1 MKLYNTLTRKKEEF
15 EPLQDK
21 HVRMY
26 NCGPTVYNYIHVGNA
41 RPMVVFDSLRRY
53 FIYKGWDVDFVV
65 NFTDIDDKIIKKA
78 NEEGLEAKEIAE
90 RYIEEFKKDAQ
101 GLNLYEYKTINP
113 RATEYMDEII
123 HFIKDLV
130 DKGAAYELDGDVYFD
145 ITKAKDYGK
154 LSGKNLD
161 ELQSG
166 ARIDVNEK
174 KKNPGDFALWKKK
187 KEGEPAWES
196 PWSQGRPGWHIECS
210 VMAKTLLG
218 KTIDIHTGGED
229 LEFPHHENEIAQSE
243 AHNGQDFARFWL
255 HNGMITVDHEKMSKS
270 KGNFFTVRDIS
281 KEYDLEVLRIFLISS
296 HYRNPI
302 NFSKEVMD
310 QNKNAL
316 ERLYNTKDRLEGA
329 MKTAKSGSDPD
340 FDQDIQQLKEEFCQA
355 MEDDMNTA
363 DALSRL
369 FDLSKRINQGINE
382 EIGLESLEK
391 AQETYLSLAKVL
403 GLLYKEEDQAEEE
416 VLKLIKEREEAR
428 KNKDFAQAD
437 ALRDQLLE
445 MGIAIEDSRDGT
457 KWKRI

>member
-90 RYIEEFKKDAQ
+90 RYIAEFKKDAQ

-340 FDQDIQQLKEEFCQA
+340 FDQDIRQLKEEFCQA

>member
-281 KEYDLEVLRIFLISS
+281 KEYDLEVLRLFLISS
-296 HYRNPI
+296 HYRSPI

-310 QNKNAL
+310 QNKHAL

-329 MKTAKSGSDPD
+329 LKTAKPGSDPD
-340 FDQDIQQLKEEFCQA
+340 FDRDIQRLKEEFCQA

-363 DALSRL
+363 DALSKL

-382 EIGLESLEK
+382 EIGLESLK
-391 AQETYLSLAKVL
+391 GAQESYLSLAKVL

-428 KNKDFAQAD
+428 KNKDFARAD

>member
-90 RYIEEFKKDAQ
+90 RYIAEFKKDAQ

-382 EIGLESLEK
+382 EIGLESLEG

>member
-90 RYIEEFKKDAQ
+90 RYIAEFKKDAQ

-428 KNKDFAQAD
+428 KNKDFARAD

>member
-1 MKLYNTLTRKKEEF
+1 MKLYNTLTRKKEES

-65 NFTDIDDKIIKKA
+65 NFTDIDDKIIEKA

-187 KEGEPAWES
+187 KEGEPTWES

-281 KEYDLEVLRIFLISS
+281 KEYDLEVLRLFLTSS
-296 HYRNPI
+296 HYRSPI
-302 NFSKEVMD
+302 NFSEEVMD
-310 QNKNAL
+310 QNKHAL

-329 MKTAKSGSDPD
+329 LKTAKPGSDPD

-363 DALSRL
+363 DALSKL

-382 EIGLESLEK
+382 EIGLESLK
-391 AQETYLSLAKVL
+391 GAQESYLSLAKVL

-428 KNKDFAQAD
+428 KNKDFARAD

>member
-428 KNKDFAQAD
+428 KNKDFARAD

>member
-90 RYIEEFKKDAQ
+90 RYIAEFKQDAQ

-382 EIGLESLEK
+382 EIGLESLK
-391 AQETYLSLAKVL
+391 GAQETYLSLAKVL

-428 KNKDFAQAD
+428 KNKDFARAD

>member
-90 RYIEEFKKDAQ
+90 RYIAEFKKDAQ

-145 ITKAKDYGK
+145 ISKAKDYGK

-382 EIGLESLEK
+382 EIGLESLEG

-428 KNKDFAQAD
+428 KNKDFARAD

>member
-281 KEYDLEVLRIFLISS
+281 KEYDLEVLRLFLISS
-296 HYRNPI
+296 HYRSPI

-310 QNKNAL
+310 QNKHAL

-329 MKTAKSGSDPD
+329 LKAAKPGSDPD
-340 FDQDIQQLKEEFCQA
+340 FDRDIQRLKEEFCQA

-363 DALSRL
+363 DALSKL

-382 EIGLESLEK
+382 EIGLESLK
-391 AQETYLSLAKVL
+391 GAQESYLSLAKVL

-428 KNKDFAQAD
+428 KNKDFARAD

>member
-41 RPMVVFDSLRRY
+41 RPMVVFDCLRRY
-53 FIYKGWDVDFVV
+53 FIYKGWDVDFVA

-90 RYIEEFKKDAQ
+90 RYIAEFKKDAQ

-428 KNKDFAQAD
+428 KNKDFARAD

>member
-166 ARIDVNEK
+166 ARIDINEK

-281 KEYDLEVLRIFLISS
+281 KEYDLEVLRLFLISS
-296 HYRNPI
+296 HYRSPI

-310 QNKNAL
+310 QNKHAL

-329 MKTAKSGSDPD
+329 LKAAKPGSDPD

-363 DALSRL
+363 DALSKL

-382 EIGLESLEK
+382 EIGLESLK
-391 AQETYLSLAKVL
+391 GAQESYLSLAKVL

-428 KNKDFAQAD
+428 KNKDFARAD

>member
-90 RYIEEFKKDAQ
+90 RYIAEFKKDAQ

-382 EIGLESLEK
+382 EIGLESLK
-391 AQETYLSLAKVL
+391 GAQETYLSLAKVL

>member
-90 RYIEEFKKDAQ
+90 RYIAEFKQDAQ

-428 KNKDFAQAD
+428 KNKDFARAD

>member
-78 NEEGLEAKEIAE
+78 NEEGLETKEIAE

-166 ARIDVNEK
+166 ARIDINEK

-281 KEYDLEVLRIFLISS
+281 KEYDLEVLRLFLISS
-296 HYRNPI
+296 HYRSPI

-310 QNKNAL
+310 QNKHAL

-329 MKTAKSGSDPD
+329 LKAAKPGSDPD
-340 FDQDIQQLKEEFCQA
+340 FDQDIQRLKEEFCQA

-363 DALSRL
+363 DALSKL

-382 EIGLESLEK
+382 EIGLESLK
-391 AQETYLSLAKVL
+391 GAQESYLSLAKVL

-428 KNKDFAQAD
+428 KNKDFARAD

>member
-90 RYIEEFKKDAQ
+90 RYIAEFKKDAQ

>member
-174 KKNPGDFALWKKK
+174 KKNSGDFALWKKK

-382 EIGLESLEK
+382 EIGLESLK
-391 AQETYLSLAKVL
+391 GAQETYLSLAKVL

-428 KNKDFAQAD
+428 KNKDFARAD

>member
-281 KEYDLEVLRIFLISS
+281 KEYDLEVLRLFLISS
-296 HYRNPI
+296 HYRSPI

-310 QNKNAL
+310 QNKHAL

-329 MKTAKSGSDPD
+329 LKVAKPGSDPD
-340 FDQDIQQLKEEFCQA
+340 FDQDIQRLKEEFCQA

-363 DALSRL
+363 DALSKL

-382 EIGLESLEK
+382 EIGLESLK
-391 AQETYLSLAKVL
+391 GAQESYLSLAKVL

-428 KNKDFAQAD
+428 KNKDFARAD

>member
-340 FDQDIQQLKEEFCQA
+340 FDQDIRQLKEEFCQA

>member
-90 RYIEEFKKDAQ
+90 RYIAEFKKDAQ

-281 KEYDLEVLRIFLISS
+281 KEYDLEVLRLFLISS
-296 HYRNPI
+296 HYRSPI

-329 MKTAKSGSDPD
+329 LKAAKPGSDPD
-340 FDQDIQQLKEEFCQA
+340 FDQDIQRLKEEFCQA

-363 DALSRL
+363 DALSKL

-382 EIGLESLEK
+382 EIGLESLK
-391 AQETYLSLAKVL
+391 GAQESYLSLAKVL